1 MKRMLGV
8 TTVAIFVLFM
18 MGTTA
23 AQSGPACKVPFTYV
37 TGSGS
42 ATGGLGDP
50 WPIPIGSVCGGNCGN
65 FCALCDAMSPACAP
79 AAAANETCIACNA
92 ARTAQASHPIDLATG
107 NTYISQGDLSVPGL
121 GGGLSLSRTW
131 NSMLPA
137 VQNGYAPMFGP
148 GWRSTYEERLIFNS
162 SDRYLKYAR
171 SDGSVW
177 SFGLVS
183 MSPNIYRTAAPANDT
198 TTITTNAD
206 TTAGVI
212 LSWILVSK
220 GGEKRIFDP
229 VTGLLLSIIDRNGN
243 TTQLTY
249 DSSNRLTTVT
259 DPAMRHLNFSYS
271 SPTSNLVT
279 GVTSD
284 VGITLTYSYDAQ
296 GRLVQVTRPDAS
308 TLHFEFDAQS
318 HITAVKDSDGKILES
333 HTYDIFGRGLT
344 GVRANGVDSVT
355 ITYP

>member
-1 MKRMLGV
+1 
-8 TTVAIFVLFM
+8 
-18 MGTTA
+18 
-23 AQSGPACKVPFTYV
+23 
-37 TGSGS
+37 
-42 ATGGLGDP
+42 
-50 WPIPIGSVCGGNCGN
+50 
-65 FCALCDAMSPACAP
+65 
-79 AAAANETCIACNA
+79 
-92 ARTAQASHPIDLATG
+92 
-107 NTYISQGDLSVPGL
+107 
-121 GGGLSLSRTW
+121 
-131 NSMLPA
+131 MLPA
-137 VQNGYAPMFGP
+137 VQNGYASMFGP

-183 MSPNIYRTAAPANDT
+183 MTPNVYRTAAPANDT
-198 TTITTNAD
+198 TTITTNVD

-212 LSWILVSK
+212 LSWNLVSK
-220 GGEKRIFDP
+220 SGEKRIFDP
-229 VTGLLLSIIDRNGN
+229 ATGLLLSIVDRNGN

-259 DPAMRHLNFSYS
+259 DPAMRHLNFSYA

-284 VGITLTYSYDAQ
+284 VGITVTYSYDAQ
-296 GRLVQVTRPDAS
+296 GRLTQVTHPDAS
-308 TLHFEFDAQS
+308 TLNFEFDAQS

-333 HTYDIFGRGLT
+333 HTYDVVGRGLT
-344 GVRANGVDSVT
+344 GARANGVDSVT